1 MVLAMGT
8 VPPESSRRVDKEVG
22 QNDAGL
28 LRGEHQT
35 DHRGKQ
41 CNTFDEGGKDQS
53 SALDRA
59 LGFRLTGNALT
70 GRSADPTN
78 AHACTYSSKS
88 CSKSCTDACAVVSGF
103 GKGLGSGFNGFS
115 GGFGGLGI
123 LEEIKHW
130 GFSVLN

>member
-1 MVLAMGT
+1 MGT
-8 VPPESSRRVDKEVG
+8 VPPKSSRRVDEEVE
-22 QNDAGL
+22 QNDADL

-41 CNTFDEGGKDQS
+41 CNTFDEGSKDQS

-70 GRSADPTN
+70 GRSADPTDT
-78 AHACTYSSKS
+78 HACAYGSKS
-88 CSKSCTDACAVVSGF
+88 CGKSCTDTCAVISGF
-103 GKGLGSGFNGFS
+103 GKGVGGCS
-115 GGFGGLGI
+115 GGFGI

>member
-1 MVLAMGT
+1 MANSIGQEL
-8 VPPESSRRVDKEVG
+8 PEGACASRPLMRTQAVEASKG
-22 QNDAGL
+22 
-28 LRGEHQT
+28 HQET
-35 DHRGKQ
+35 DDNGKQ
-41 CNTFDEGGKDQS
+41 CNTFDEGSKDQS

-70 GRSADPTN
+70 GSSADPTDT
-78 AHACTYSSKS
+78 HACAYSSKS

-103 GKGLGSGFNGFS
+103 GKGLGSGFS
-115 GGFGGLGI
+115 GGFGGFGI